1 MPGASGCFGPCGR
14 FWGGDAT
21 RAVAGWLGAVGSVG
35 CHAPAMRPSVAAV
48 IALGRLPA
56 ESVDDL
62 EVWLRFEQALGALP
76 ERCLDEEALVL
87 AALSVKRPDSGERRA
102 ERRVGGRVV
111 CGLRDQCSAWSST
124 RMDSMNANKSGCL
137 VS

>member
-1 MPGASGCFGPCGR
+1 MSC
-14 FWGGDAT
+14 
-21 RAVAGWLGAVGSVG
+21 S
-35 CHAPAMRPSVAAV
+35 CHAPLRCGGHRPWQVA
-48 IALGRLPA
+48 R

-62 EVWLRFEQALGALP
+62 EVWLRLEQALGALP